1 MDFIT
6 ADPIKLYKKY
16 LIPSM
21 GSALAVSI
29 YSFVDTIAVG
39 QSEGELGAAAMAV
52 ICPLF
57 GFMVFLSILCGI
69 GGSVLL
75 SAARGE
81 GKPEKANA
89 FFTIALGM
97 IIVLTLIFWGL
108 LLLFHD
114 PIFMFLGADEVI
126 LAKVMEYAKWII
138 WTFPVFIAPT
148 FIGSFLRNDG
158 APMLDMAAV
167 IIGGCVNMFGDWFF
181 VFPLGMRMEGAAIA
195 TVLGTSLQVLIM
207 CGHFFRKKCGLRL
220 VKPGN
225 WWRGVRKICLIGVGA
240 GILDLGTVLIAVLM
254 NNQIMRYGGPVEL
267 AVYGV
272 VSAISPL
279 FQAFFGGVGQTIQP
293 LVSANCGAGET
304 ERTRLFWRFG
314 LITSLMIGVLTSCLG
329 EFFPVPIARLFM
341 DASPEAI
348 AIVPSVFQPYFLLFV
363 PLGVTVLATY
373 YLQAILHGK
382 ISMLIALLRS
392 ALVSGLLIC
401 LLPLRWGLAGV
412 WLALPVSELLV
423 MLIALFYIRKRR
435 LG

>member
-158 APMLDMAAV
+158 APTLNMAAV

-195 TVLGTSLQVLIM
+195 QAAYLNKVSYVINRSGDLIAGADYVRAFFPEKVRPASGKARELVERRPENLSDRRGRGDSGPGHGLYRRLDEQSDHAVRRPGGAGGLRRCVGDQPLIPGLFRRRGADDTAFGFGQLRRGGNGTHPAVLALRLD
-207 CGHFFRKKCGLRL
+207 HFFDDRRADLLPGRVFPGPYRAAVHGRVPGSDCHCSQRVPALLPALCPLGRHG
-220 VKPGN
+220 PGN
-225 WWRGVRKICLIGVGA
+225 
-240 GILDLGTVLIAVLM
+240 
-254 NNQIMRYGGPVEL
+254 
-267 AVYGV
+267 
-272 VSAISPL
+272 
-279 FQAFFGGVGQTIQP
+279 
-293 LVSANCGAGET
+293 
-304 ERTRLFWRFG
+304 
-314 LITSLMIGVLTSCLG
+314 
-329 EFFPVPIARLFM
+329 
-341 DASPEAI
+341 
-348 AIVPSVFQPYFLLFV
+348 
-363 PLGVTVLATY
+363 
-373 YLQAILHGK
+373 
-382 ISMLIALLRS
+382 
-392 ALVSGLLIC
+392 
-401 LLPLRWGLAGV
+401 LLPASHSSR
-412 WLALPVSELLV
+412 
-423 MLIALFYIRKRR
+423 
-435 LG
+435 

>member
-6 ADPIKLYKKY
+6 ADPKKLYKKY

-57 GFMVFLSILCGI
+57 GFLVFLSILCGI

-97 IIVLTLIFWGL
+97 IIVLTLIFWGI

-126 LAKVMEYAKWII
+126 LEKVMEYAKWII
-138 WTFPVFIAPT
+138 WAFPAFIAPT

-158 APMLDMAAV
+158 APTLNMAAV

-181 VFPLGMRMEGAAIA
+181 VFPLGMGMEGAAIA
-195 TVLGTSLQVLIM
+195 TVLGSVVQMIMM

-225 WWRGVRKICLIGVGA
+225 WRRGVRKICLIGVGA
-240 GILDLGTVLIAVLM
+240 GILDLGTVFIAVLM

-272 VSAISPL
+272 AASISPL
-279 FQAFFGGVGQTIQP
+279 FQALFGGVGQTIQP
-293 LVSANCGAGET
+293 LVSANCGAEKT
-304 ERTRLFWRFG
+304 ERTRLFWRYG
-314 LITSLMIGVLTSCLG
+314 LLTSAAIGVLITCLG
-329 EFFPVPIARLFM
+329 ECFPVLIVRLFM
-341 DASPEAI
+341 DASPEALAI
-348 AIVPSVFQPYFLLFV
+348 APGVFRPYFLLFV

-373 YLQAILHGK
+373 YLQAMLHGK
-382 ISMLIALLRS
+382 ASMLIALLRS

-401 LLPLRWGLAGV
+401 LLPLRWGLTGV
-412 WLALPVSELLV
+412 WLALPVSEVLV
-423 MLIALFYIRKRR
+423 MAGALFYIRKRR
-435 LG
+435 LD

>member
-6 ADPIKLYKKY
+6 ADPKKLYKKY

-52 ICPLF
+52 ISPLYSF
-57 GFMVFLSILCGI
+57 LVFLSVLCGI

-75 SAARGE
+75 SASRGE

-89 FFTIALGM
+89 FFTTAVGMIAL
-97 IIVLTLIFWGL
+97 LTLIFWGL

-114 PIFMFLGADEVI
+114 PIFLFFGADEII
-126 LAKVMEYAKWII
+126 LEKVMEYAQWII
-138 WTFPVFIAPT
+138 WFFPVFTAPV

-158 APMLDMAAV
+158 APELDMTAV
-167 IIGGCVNMFGDWFF
+167 LIGGCVNMFGDWFF
-181 VFPLGMRMEGAAIA
+181 VFPLGMGMEGAAVA

-220 VKPGN
+220 VKPEN
-225 WWRGVRKICLIGVGA
+225 WRKGVRKICLIGVGA
-240 GILDLGTVLIAVLM
+240 GILDLGTVFIAILM

-272 VSAISPL
+272 AASISPL
-279 FQAFFGGVGQTIQP
+279 FQALFGGVGQTIQP
-293 LVSANCGAGET
+293 LVSANCGAGKT
-304 ERTRLFWRFG
+304 ERTRLFWRYG
-314 LITSLMIGVLTSCLG
+314 LVTSLVIGVLTSCLG
-329 EFFPVPIARLFM
+329 EFFPVPIVRLFM
-341 DASPEAI
+341 DASPEALAI
-348 AIVPSVFQPYFLLFV
+348 APGVFRPYFLLFV

-373 YLQAILHGK
+373 YLQASLYGRM
-382 ISMLIALLRS
+382 SMFIALLRS
-392 ALVSGLLIC
+392 VFVSGLFIC
-401 LLPLRWGLAGV
+401 LLPLCWGLTGV

-435 LG
+435 LD